1 MRQPLKRRLDARVDA
16 FLADPASPRKATQVM
31 IALTVAT
38 VLAGAVVIWLFD
50 PEQDFPDFATSLWF
64 TLQTVTTVGYGD
76 VTPDTTFGRAVA
88 GVVMVV
94 SIAFMTIV
102 TALVTSTFVDAA
114 QSRRRKAESDA
125 QSDADDR
132 VHARF
137 DEILERLNAIEARL
151 DEADGS
157 VRPAEPMPPAEPAPP
172 PPPGDPGSHRPA

>member
-1 MRQPLKRRLDARVDA
+1 MRKPLKRRFDARVDA

-50 PEQDFPDFATSLWF
+50 PEEDFPDFATSLWF

-114 QSRRRKAESDA
+114 QSRRRKAESVA

-137 DEILERLNAIEARL
+137 DEILERLTVIEARL
-151 DEADGS
+151 AEVDGGA
-157 VRPAEPMPPAEPAPP
+157 RPAEPPLSSSPPT
-172 PPPGDPGSHRPA
+172 DPESQESA

>member
-1 MRQPLKRRLDARVDA
+1 MRKPLKRRFDARVDA

-31 IALTVAT
+31 IALTVLT

-50 PEQDFPDFATSLWF
+50 PEEDFPDFATSLWF

-114 QSRRRKAESDA
+114 QSRRRKAESVA
-125 QSDADDR
+125 QTDADDR

-137 DEILERLNAIEARL
+137 DEILERLIAIEARL
-151 DEADGS
+151 DGMDGS
-157 VRPAEPMPPAEPAPP
+157 ARPAEPPSSTTATDGEPRGPA
-172 PPPGDPGSHRPA
+172 

>member
-1 MRQPLKRRLDARVDA
+1 MRKPLKRRFDARVDA

-31 IALTVAT
+31 IALTVVT

-50 PEQDFPDFATSLWF
+50 PEEDFPDFATSLWF

-76 VTPDTTFGRAVA
+76 VTPDTSFGRAVA

-125 QSDADDR
+125 KSDADDR

-137 DEILERLNAIEARL
+137 DEILERLNAIEARIAQTPGAP
-151 DEADGS
+151 DA
-157 VRPAEPMPPAEPAPP
+157 PAGRDPRDTAP
-172 PPPGDPGSHRPA
+172 DS

>member
-1 MRQPLKRRLDARVDA
+1 MRKPFKRRFDARVDA

-31 IALTVAT
+31 IALTVVT

-50 PEQDFPDFATSLWF
+50 PEEDFPDFATSLWF

-88 GVVMVV
+88 GVVMIV

-114 QSRRRKAESDA
+114 QARRRKAESVA
-125 QSDADDR
+125 QSDATDR

-137 DEILERLNAIEARL
+137 DEILERLSAIEEQLAQATGEPPHRTVH
-151 DEADGS
+151 DQSNPPPAAD
-157 VRPAEPMPPAEPAPP
+157 PAEPTS
-172 PPPGDPGSHRPA
+172 G

>member
-1 MRQPLKRRLDARVDA
+1 MRKPLKRRFDARVDA

-31 IALTVAT
+31 IALTVVT

-50 PEQDFPDFATSLWF
+50 PEEDFPDFATSLWF

-114 QSRRRKAESDA
+114 QSRRRKAESEA
-125 QSDADDR
+125 KSDADDR
-132 VHARF
+132 LHARF
-137 DEILERLNAIEARL
+137 DEILERMTAIEARL
-151 DEADGS
+151 DATEGPGRTVDG
-157 VRPAEPMPPAEPAPP
+157 PP
-172 PPPGDPGSHRPA
+172 PSPPSDPRSPERT